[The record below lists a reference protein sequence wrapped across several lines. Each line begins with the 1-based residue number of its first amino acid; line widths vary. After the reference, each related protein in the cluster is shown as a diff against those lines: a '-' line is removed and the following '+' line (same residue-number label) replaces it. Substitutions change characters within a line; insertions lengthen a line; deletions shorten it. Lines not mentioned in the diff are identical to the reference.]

1 MFFLTFGAVAVCY
14 LDRQTYFKFLDDI
27 VNLQNEAHGD
37 ESRTCPVMLSEYKY
51 NRNNEV
57 RQVLLISLSSL
68 TLKCYII
75 TNTRHR
81 F

>member
-1 MFFLTFGAVAVCY
+1 MFFLTFGAMAVCY

-27 VNLQNEAHGD
+27 VNLQQAHND

-51 NRNNEV
+51 NRNHEV

-68 TLKCYII
+68 TLKC
-75 TNTRHR
+75 
-81 F
+81 